1 MFIGLLLGLLE
12 VTERKEKWL
21 TSAFLWVTSVFELVT
36 GLPVPGSVPP
46 ACGDGGPES
55 RECIWLSCP

>member
-21 TSAFLWVTSVFELVT
+21 TSVFMWVTSVFELVT

-46 ACGDGGPES
+46 VRGDSGPES
-55 RECIWLSCP
+55 RE